1 MNRAGYAIE
10 YDYYPPT
17 QLDATLQV
25 KAIAG
30 LYFAGQINGT
40 TGYEEA
46 AGQGV
51 LAGINAGYQH
61 SIATH
66 SYSAARHRTSA
77 CLSMISS
84 PAESMSPIDCSH
96 RDPSSA

>member
-1 MNRAGYAIE
+1 MLHSVPGLEHARMTRAGYAIE

-25 KAIAG
+25 KALRG
-30 LYFAGQINGT
+30 LFFAGQINGT

-51 LAGINAGYQH
+51 VAGLN
-61 SIATH
+61 
-66 SYSAARHRTSA
+66 AARQRA
-77 CLSMISS
+77 WRA
-84 PAESMSPIDCSH
+84 PA
-96 RDPSSA
+96 